1 MLLKKRTHQM
11 ITRRSAILGIG
22 LGTGLAAWAS
32 APGESWN
39 DKQPSQ
45 WSEKDIQRLLTK
57 SPWAKEVTP
66 EMDFTGM
73 EGPGMVGPPMGG
85 PGMGGPGGPG
95 GPFNMTAVVRWESA
109 APLREAAK
117 SKLPLDPSG
126 SYVVSVSGL
135 PDELVA
141 ATAELS
147 LGSLK
152 ETTSLQ
158 RKGQA
163 SVAPAHFIVSDEDGA
178 LLFYFPNNADP
189 ISPEDKEVAFRTKIG
204 VFELKVKFV
213 PKDMRYRGKPAL

>member
-1 MLLKKRTHQM
+1 M
-11 ITRRSAILGIG
+11 ITRRRAILGIG
-22 LGTGLAAWAS
+22 LGTSLAAWGF

-45 WSEKDIQRLLTK
+45 WSEKDIERLLTK

-73 EGPGMVGPPMGG
+73 GGPGMGGPPMGG

-95 GPFNMTAVVRWESA
+95 GPFDMTAVVRWESA
-109 APLREAAK
+109 APLRDAAK
-117 SKLPLDPSG
+117 GKLPLDPSG

-141 ATAELS
+141 DTAELS
-147 LGSLK
+147 LWNLK
-152 ETTSLQ
+152 QTTSLQ
-158 RKGQA
+158 RKGRA
-163 SVAPAHFIVSDEDGA
+163 SVAPVHFIVSDEDGA
-178 LLFYFPNNADP
+178 LLFYFPNDADP